1 VISCAC
7 SRRCRCWSTTAWRR
21 RRSQSQGQLEQG
33 DVQAANNDGTAFA
46 KGQKSAA
53 EGIPDQQ
60 VNADTIPGYQA
71 APDSLSG
78 LYGTDDKALGSAA
91 TGAVG
96 NDAWN
101 LMRGADSNRSRIDPA
116 SLADIKARGEAINA
130 NAGSTTEGLA
140 TSGQQG
146 QCQEILTPPT
156 QVFYEATCDVGQTVS
171 SSEPVGAFTPMAGRC
186 RARPARRR

>member
-1 VISCAC
+1 VPARDAVAAGQQ
-7 SRRCRCWSTTAWRR
+7 RRGGSAG
-21 RRSQSQGQLEQG
+21 QEPGQLEQG

-130 NAGSTTEGLA
+130 NAGSTTEG
-140 TSGQQG
+140 S
-146 QCQEILTPPT
+146 
-156 QVFYEATCDVGQTVS
+156 
-171 SSEPVGAFTPMAGRC
+171 
-186 RARPARRR
+186 RPAVSRDSARRS